1 MSWIQIWQ
9 WRNLKSGCGCFL
21 VKSFQIVSALW
32 SLFDY
37 EGWHHADRWSHKAL
51 TPANS
56 GCFVSDLR
64 AKDQHTGS
72 MRFILKVPDLVH
84 QFGIW
89 LSCWFYEVSRSAVQY
104 LNDLVTGSHHIKG
117 NLQVIQKCVSLH
129 SRCFAEAAFIFN
141 PWPTQSEHFRFE
153 GGRVSIFLE
162 KKDPCRRSPHPA
174 QVWPMPTLFF
184 AAAAFVSF
192 TAFTRFNFKAPIPPS
207 VKCHALDCL
216 DCGECFS

>member
-1 MSWIQIWQ
+1 MLSTWPRLTKNIKERVRALNSGDKVRVSRVRMSWIQIWQ

-21 VKSFQIVSALW
+21 VKSFQILSALW

-64 AKDQHTGS
+64 AKDQLTGS

-84 QFGIW
+84 HFGIW

-117 NLQVIQKCVSLH
+117 NLQVIQK
-129 SRCFAEAAFIFN
+129 
-141 PWPTQSEHFRFE
+141 
-153 GGRVSIFLE
+153 
-162 KKDPCRRSPHPA
+162 
-174 QVWPMPTLFF
+174 
-184 AAAAFVSF
+184 FVAS
-192 TAFTRFNFKAPIPPS
+192 
-207 VKCHALDCL
+207 
-216 DCGECFS
+216 